1 MRSTKNNPKQQEDL
15 QMTETKTATASASVS
30 KLSRVDYLK
39 HQELRSKEREVAEQA
54 QELKEARESVKKYE
68 QRITDARDIT
78 EAVRFVLDKMPEST
92 YVYQF
97 ESAIERVARE
107 GNQVKD
113 NYLPEAK
120 RLVTALEGN
129 QPSDDRI

>member
-1 MRSTKNNPKQQEDL
+1 
-15 QMTETKTATASASVS
+15 MTETKTATTSVS

-54 QELKEARESVKKYE
+54 QELKEARESVKKCE

-78 EAVRFVLDKMPEST
+78 EAVRFVLDKMPESI
-92 YVYQF
+92 YAYQF

-107 GNQVKD
+107 GNQIKD